1 MRGSRYPLDI
11 RQAIVNYQPYNEQ
24 ERMDKEQLLEYI
36 DTYDN
41 LYTRENETA
50 HFTASAWV
58 VNKDRTKVLMAF
70 HDIYQSWSWLGGHVD
85 GETDFLEVAIKEVK
99 EESGVENVRPV
110 NEEIYGIE
118 VLPVP
123 SHMKNGEPIAY
134 HHHLNITY
142 LLEADEDETVQIK
155 EDENSAVGWLT
166 LEEAVTMPSEPEMIL
181 VYQKLNEKL

>member
-11 RQAIVNYQPYNEQ
+11 RQAIVNYQPYNEK
-24 ERMDKEQLLEYI
+24 ECTDKELLLEYI

-41 LYTRENETA
+41 LYTRENNKA

-58 VNKDRTKVLMAF
+58 VNKDRTKVLMAY

-85 GETDFLEVAIKEVK
+85 GEINFLEVAIKEVK
-99 EESGVENVRPV
+99 EESGVENVRPIS
-110 NEEIYGIE
+110 EEIYAIE